1 MLYLTTEEC
10 DRVGTVDSSDSLSQ
24 LDRRF
29 NEGEQFFTK
38 SSLGDIQEQLQQP
51 LDKGDRIQIL
61 DLHGVPVFFGV
72 KTGDCQAH
80 LDVGDTVY
88 TA

>member
-10 DRVGTVDSSDSLSQ
+10 DWAGTVDFSDSLSQ
-24 LDRRF
+24 LDRCF
-29 NEGEQFFTK
+29 NEGEPFFSK

-51 LDKGDRIQIL
+51 LDKGDRIRIL